1 LDPGQSA
8 SFTVTYSPAAAGN
21 SSGAISLVSTAS
33 NPTLGVSLSGAASAA
48 TAPAVLAQSLSTLT
62 FGNVLVGTTK
72 TEPETL
78 TNTGAAALTI
88 TQANINGSGFG
99 VSGLSLPLSLAAG
112 QSANFNVTYS
122 PVSAG
127 VSSGSLVI
135 GSDASNPVLAASLS
149 ATAVAAPN
157 PGVLTASAS
166 NMSFGSVPVGNT
178 KSQPELLKN
187 TGGTAVTIS
196 QANLTGVG
204 FSLEGI
210 YLPLKLNAGESF
222 TFLVVF
228 APGAAANTSGTLAL
242 VSDASNIVPSIPLSG
257 SGAAAGQLLVTPV
270 SQAFG
275 SVPVGTSKSLNTT
288 LTASNASITISSGE
302 FSNSEFTLGGASF
315 PLTLAAGQSITLPLT
330 FTPQST
336 GSASGSLAL
345 ATNTSASTVTQALA
359 GTGAAAVQHSVALS
373 WDGSASGYFVY
384 RGTKT
389 GGPYAK
395 LTASATGST
404 TFNDTSVASGN
415 SYFYVTTSVDGSG
428 TESGFSNEVQASVP

>member
-1 LDPGQSA
+1 
-8 SFTVTYSPAAAGN
+8 
-21 SSGAISLVSTAS
+21 
-33 NPTLGVSLSGAASAA
+33 
-48 TAPAVLAQSLSTLT
+48 VLAQSLSTLS
-62 FGNVLVGTTK
+62 FGNVLVGTSK

-88 TQANINGSGFG
+88 TQANISGSGF
-99 VSGLSLPLSLAAG
+99 SIAGLSLPLTLAAG
-112 QSANFNVTYS
+112 QNANFSVTYS
-122 PVSAG
+122 PTSAG

-135 GSDASNPVLAASLS
+135 GSDASNPVLAASLA

-157 PGVLTASAS
+157 PGVLTASAA
-166 NMSFGSVPVGNT
+166 NMSFGSVSVGNT
-178 KSQPELLKN
+178 KSQPEILKN
-187 TGGTAVTIS
+187 TGGTAVTLS

-210 YLPLKLNAGESF
+210 YLPLKLNAGDSF

-228 APGAAANTSGTLAL
+228 APGAAANTSGALAL

-270 SQAFG
+270 SANFG
-275 SVPVGTSKSLNTT
+275 SVAVGTSKSLNTT
-288 LTASNASITISSGE
+288 LTASNASVTISAGE
-302 FSNSEFTLGGASF
+302 LSDPEFTLGGASF
-315 PLTLAAGQSITLPLT
+315 PLTLAAGQSITLSLT

-345 ATNTSASTVTQALA
+345 ATNTSASTVTQALSGA
-359 GTGAAAVQHSVALS
+359 GGAPAQHSVTLS
-373 WDGSASGYFVY
+373 WDGSAAGYFVY

-395 LTASATGST
+395 LTATATAST
-404 TFNDTSVASGN
+404 TFHDAGVTSGT
-415 SYFYVTTSVDGSG
+415 SYFYVTSSVDGTG
-428 TESGFSNEVQASVP
+428 TESDFSNEVQATVP